1 MNQLQQIQSLFE
13 ITKKPVAEQEKPTVI
28 KEEKPIKTEIAV
40 RKLDA
45 VIELGNG
52 VITTSEFHQLIRPD
66 ADTYD
71 TILLTEEEEIKVRKS
86 LSRSRSQIVGSTA
99 MICSGD
105 KCEFGHE
112 CPLLQI
118 GKAPLQK
125 PCPIELELLAQ
136 WTQQYMFEFDV
147 QMDNFTELGLVT
159 ELAECNLFERRANL
173 TLGKHSPTMTVLD
186 VVAVDSSG
194 NAIQAETIAKA
205 WELKERIKSRRD
217 KILKQLMATRDA
229 KVKLK
234 AIQTNQQQ
242 VSVLQQMAS
251 IKEKMEQMAKLKEK

>member
-1 MNQLQQIQSLFE
+1 
-13 ITKKPVAEQEKPTVI
+13 
-28 KEEKPIKTEIAV
+28 
-40 RKLDA
+40 
-45 VIELGNG
+45 
-52 VITTSEFHQLIRPD
+52 
-66 ADTYD
+66 
-71 TILLTEEEEIKVRKS
+71 
-86 LSRSRSQIVGSTA
+86 
-99 MICSGD
+99 
-105 KCEFGHE
+105 
-112 CPLLQI
+112 
-118 GKAPLQK
+118 
-125 PCPIELELLAQ
+125 
-136 WTQQYMFEFDV
+136 
-147 QMDNFTELGLVT
+147 
-159 ELAECNLFERRANL
+159 
-173 TLGKHSPTMTVLD
+173 MTVLD